1 MRVGPLP
8 SPRRKLRCQST
19 KRCVMDGC
27 GEQVRKHGVATKA
40 DDDNLVRGVNID
52 ALARHA
58 EQIEALIGIMADP
71 ELAAIGPVEA
81 RGDGI

>member
-1 MRVGPLP
+1 MD
-8 SPRRKLRCQST
+8 RR
-19 KRCVMDGC
+19 
-27 GEQVRKHGVATKA
+27 GEQVRQNRVATKA
-40 DDDNLVRGVNID
+40 DDDDLVRGVNID

-81 RGDGI
+81 SGDGV